1 MRRAPFLIA
10 TAAASVLFLAACGD
24 DDEAV
29 SSTSSSPTAE
39 ATPPADTSPESTET
53 ITEIVAG
60 NPEFSTLLA
69 AVEAAGLAETLS
81 GGGPFTVF
89 APTDAAFAELPAGTL
104 DTLLQ
109 PENKDQLA
117 AILTYHVVPAEVMAS
132 DVKEGEVSTVNTAP
146 FTVAL
151 DGQAVEITDGQGN
164 QANVIETDV
173 DASNGVVHVID
184 SVLLPAQA

>member
-10 TAAASVLFLAACGD
+10 TAAASVLLLASCGD
-24 DDEAV
+24 DDEA
-29 SSTSSSPTAE
+29 TSSASSSASSSATAE
-39 ATPPADTSPESTET
+39 ATPPADDSRTSTKT

-81 GGGPFTVF
+81 GDGPFTVF

-109 PENKDQLA
+109 PANKDQLA
-117 AILTYHVVPAEVMAS
+117 AILTYHVVPAEVMAA
-132 DVKEGEVSTVNTAP
+132 DVEAGCPQSTVRRSPSRSTGKRWKSPMARATRP
-146 FTVAL
+146 T
-151 DGQAVEITDGQGN
+151 
-164 QANVIETDV
+164 
-173 DASNGVVHVID
+173 
-184 SVLLPAQA
+184 